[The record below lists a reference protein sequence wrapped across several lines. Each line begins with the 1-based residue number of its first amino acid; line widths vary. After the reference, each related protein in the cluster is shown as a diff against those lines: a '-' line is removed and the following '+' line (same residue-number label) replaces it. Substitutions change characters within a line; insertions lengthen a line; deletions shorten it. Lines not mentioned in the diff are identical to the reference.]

1 MHSPIDLS
9 TAAVFSKPFPH
20 FHVASAIAA
29 PFWEQLLDWFERGAP
44 WKLKIA
50 SFYEQYEFSLFDV
63 GLPTKF
69 GPFCDSD
76 TLSYLRREVGGLF
89 HTTLADSVDV
99 TAHQLVPGQR
109 IRIHNDF
116 IPGRETHRLLLQLN
130 RDWTEECGGMLL
142 LFQRPE
148 PDGVSRMIRP
158 SNCSGLGF
166 AISPDSHHAVS
177 TVHKGQRFTLVYSF
191 YERAPLETQTQQG
204 TSAS

>member
-9 TAAVFSKPFPH
+9 KAVVFSKPFPH

-29 PFWEQLLDWFERGAP
+29 PFGEELLTWFESGAP

-50 SFYEQYEFSLFDV
+50 SFYEQYEF
-63 GLPTKF
+63 
-69 GPFCDSD
+69 
-76 TLSYLRREVGGLF
+76 
-89 HTTLADSVDV
+89 
-99 TAHQLVPGQR
+99 PGQR

-130 RDWTEECGGMLL
+130 RDWSEDCGGMLL
-142 LFQRPE
+142 MFQRPQ
-148 PDGVSRMIRP
+148 PDGISRMIQP
-158 SNCSGLGF
+158 SSCSALGF

-191 YERAPLETQTQQG
+191 YGLKPLDM
-204 TSAS
+204 

>member
-9 TAAVFSKPFPH
+9 KAVVFSKPFPH

-29 PFWEQLLDWFERGAP
+29 PFGEELLTWFESGAP

-50 SFYEQYEFSLFDV
+50 SFYEQYEFSLLDV
-63 GLPTKF
+63 GLPTELATL
-69 GPFCDSD
+69 CDAD
-76 TLSYLRREVGGLF
+76 TLCYLRRELGALF
-89 HTTLADSVDV
+89 QTKLTDAVDV

-130 RDWTEECGGMLL
+130 RDWSEDCGGMLL
-142 LFQRPE
+142 MFQRPQ
-148 PDGVSRMIRP
+148 PDGISRMIQP
-158 SNCSGLGF
+158 SSCSALGF

-191 YERAPLETQTQQG
+191 YELKPLDM
-204 TSAS
+204 